1 VHGLFAKDPFRH
13 AFLSRL
19 KARRAS
25 GLAYEEELDQ
35 VLDGLA
41 DHLEAH
47 LKVERILEI
56 AGVR

>member
-1 VHGLFAKDPFRH
+1 MAASRSMVRH

-19 KARRAS
+19 KDRRAS

-47 LKVERILEI
+47 LKVERILEV